1 MSPNCQRQFQLSN
14 YCSHDIQLHQQNCP
28 PFFHLPFSCL
38 LGLPLPVCDLLHGQ
52 ALSSGGRVLLVPHMH
67 SLPSVPAWCHV
78 AAPSYRTQRAQLPV
92 SRMAWLCIFHTQGIA
107 QDCISHGDAAVQGVK
122 CLSWKLCLDSQG
134 WLCWEEGILGVTRHQ
149 ACRSLSSI
157 YSTVLFGSV
166 SPCVCVW
173 KSCWLQTWAIIWSFE
188 AGEEFPFSIL
198 LGALLGVYE
207 PETKCWTEMKSSLLA
222 KIHLPLPWERSTRW
236 LRRDLKTELCGV

>member
-1 MSPNCQRQFQLSN
+1 MSLNCQRQFQLSN

-28 PFFHLPFSCL
+28 PFFHLTLSCL

-67 SLPSVPAWCHV
+67 RLPSVPAWCHV

-107 QDCISHGDAAVQGVK
+107 QDCISHGGLAAFQGVK

-157 YSTVLFGSV
+157 YSTIFFLVLCLRV
-166 SPCVCVW
+166 SMCESP
-173 KSCWLQTWAIIWSFE
+173 
-188 AGEEFPFSIL
+188 AGYKLGL
-198 LGALLGVYE
+198 LSGALRLGRNFLFQ
-207 PETKCWTEMKSSLLA
+207 PCW
-222 KIHLPLPWERSTRW
+222 
-236 LRRDLKTELCGV
+236 ELCW